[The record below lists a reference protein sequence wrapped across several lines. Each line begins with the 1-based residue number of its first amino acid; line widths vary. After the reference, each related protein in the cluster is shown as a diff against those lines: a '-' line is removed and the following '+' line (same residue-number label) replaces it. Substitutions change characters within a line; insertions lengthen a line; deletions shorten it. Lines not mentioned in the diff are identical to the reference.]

1 MQINSLV
8 LRAAIIHLIFNF
20 SRRIQVYLQHLQS
33 RFACKKEKIGVL
45 NPNRIFQSLFFYW
58 RDFFC
63 QY

>member
-33 RFACKKEKIGVL
+33 HFACKKDKMREL
-45 NPNRIFQSLFFYW
+45 NPNRIFQGLLFNW